1 MPIYEYECGN
11 CGHTLEVIQKFS
23 DAPLT
28 ECPACHQ
35 QRLQK
40 RVSAA
45 AFHLKGSGWYATDF
59 KEKPKPV
66 KENEKKEDNKKDA
79 NAKTGEKDKADT
91 NKTAGETPA
100 SPKKNVATTSD

>member
-28 ECPACHQ
+28 ECPACHKQ
-35 QRLQK
+35 QLQK

-45 AFHLKGSGWYATDF
+45 AFHLKGSGWYVTDF
-59 KEKPKPV
+59 REKPKPV
-66 KENEKKEDNKKDA
+66 KEDGKKEDNKKDA
-79 NAKTGEKDKADT
+79 NDKAGEKDKADT
-91 NKTAGETPA
+91 GKKAAETPV